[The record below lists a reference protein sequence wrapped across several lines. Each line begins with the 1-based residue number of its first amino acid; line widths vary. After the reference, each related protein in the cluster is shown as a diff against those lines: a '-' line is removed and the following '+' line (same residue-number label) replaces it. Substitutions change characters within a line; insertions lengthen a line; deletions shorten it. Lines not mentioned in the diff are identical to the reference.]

1 MGPVADNA
9 LTGEGALPAAVGGVP
24 SLTELAAIAEEL
36 GPERWRTLSDA
47 AQVVASYLACHPR
60 VAAVR
65 YCGLKADPDFAEAAC
80 TLRGGFG
87 PVVCVRL
94 VGDAPGT
101 WRRWEPDGRDVRE
114 QVMELEGLL
123 ARR

>member
-1 MGPVADNA
+1 MADIE
-9 LTGEGALPAAVGGVP
+9 LTGEGTLPVVAGGAP
-24 SLTELAAIAEEL
+24 SLSELTALAAEL

-60 VAAVR
+60 VAEVR
-65 YCGLKADPDFAEAAC
+65 YCGLKADPDFAEAAS

-87 PVVCVRL
+87 PVVCARL
-94 VGDAPGT
+94 AGDAPGT
-101 WRRWEPDGRDVRE
+101 WRHWVADVRDARE
-114 QVMELEGLL
+114 QVMELEVLL